1 MSKAAPK
8 TCQASP
14 SVCPYSYMQTHTHT
28 HICTLTA
35 RTSMQP
41 RACQHIQHVKAS
53 TQTHTVES
61 FKELINE
68 ERLNIIAFFPSTL
81 LKNRTRSRS
90 FFPLF
95 LTHTNTFFEP
105 QEWLMSLHFIF
116 SFLSSLTQNTPRSP
130 HLFLRHAV
138 QLRMP
143 GGGVRAVI
151 GGGRGKI
158 LQYDWVS
165 LLTQWGQVTDVQ
177 LQLTAI
183 LIKIQ
188 ERRKNLKE
196 ENRKCIL
203 LCVYC
208 MKNSKTKN
216 MNDNNNDFARIL
228 GQMDMQWWANGKMS
242 KTKKMKQR
250 HTERKPEKAL
260 LIMRISALFLIAY
273 CHSCS
278 WDWKKTLM
286 GSFQPRKP
294 FKVVHLKKNN
304 VLSFHKHCTYSS
316 WSTVSTKVIV
326 VYGNKT
332 KN

>member
-1 MSKAAPK
+1 MNQPFPCCQKLETEFTPSKIKCLKRFLFRSQALVVRWPAGVNLFNNVKSSAKNLPGKPK
-8 TCQASP
+8 CVPLLLHAN
-14 SVCPYSYMQTHTHT
+14 THT

-90 FFPLF
+90 FSPLF

-228 GQMDMQWWANGKMS
+228 GQMDMQWWANVRWVR
-242 KTKKMKQR
+242 QR
-250 HTERKPEKAL
+250 KWSRGTLRESQRK
-260 LIMRISALFLIAY
+260 RF
-273 CHSCS
+273 
-278 WDWKKTLM
+278 
-286 GSFQPRKP
+286 
-294 FKVVHLKKNN
+294 
-304 VLSFHKHCTYSS
+304 
-316 WSTVSTKVIV
+316 
-326 VYGNKT
+326 
-332 KN
+332 

>member
-28 HICTLTA
+28 HTCTLTA

-53 TQTHTVES
+53 IQTHTVEN

-116 SFLSSLTQNTPRSP
+116 SFLSSLTQNAPRSP
-130 HLFLRHAV
+130 HLFLCHAV

-151 GGGRGKI
+151 GRGRGKI

-196 ENRKCIL
+196 ENRKCIYFFL
-203 LCVYC
+203 FTVW
-208 MKNSKTKN
+208 KI
-216 MNDNNNDFARIL
+216 A
-228 GQMDMQWWANGKMS
+228 
-242 KTKKMKQR
+242 KQR
-250 HTERKPEKAL
+250 T
-260 LIMRISALFLIAY
+260 
-273 CHSCS
+273 
-278 WDWKKTLM
+278 W
-286 GSFQPRKP
+286 
-294 FKVVHLKKNN
+294 
-304 VLSFHKHCTYSS
+304 
-316 WSTVSTKVIV
+316 TKQ
-326 VYGNKT
+326 NSP
-332 KN
+332 

>member
-14 SVCPYSYMQTHTHT
+14 SVCPYSYMQTHT

-68 ERLNIIAFFPSTL
+68 ERLNIIAFFPPRFSKIEHALALFPPYSYTH
-81 LKNRTRSRS
+81 KH
-90 FFPLF
+90 FFWTAGMTDVIAF
-95 LTHTNTFFEP
+95 L
-105 QEWLMSLHFIF
+105 F

-196 ENRKCIL
+196 ENRKLIFF
-203 LCVYC
+203 VYC

-216 MNDNNNDFARIL
+216 MN
-228 GQMDMQWWANGKMS
+228 
-242 KTKKMKQR
+242 KTKFPIITILQ
-250 HTERKPEKAL
+250 E
-260 LIMRISALFLIAY
+260 Y
-273 CHSCS
+273 
-278 WDWKKTLM
+278 
-286 GSFQPRKP
+286 
-294 FKVVHLKKNN
+294 
-304 VLSFHKHCTYSS
+304 
-316 WSTVSTKVIV
+316 
-326 VYGNKT
+326 
-332 KN
+332 